1 MRMLC
6 FCDFITKYIK
16 FKQENKKKHNFKWKY
31 FMVICFSWNN
41 WKWWNEWTVFDVNP
55 EPFRKCF
62 ASGIFILNMLKS
74 TVQKL
79 KKHIMQKF
87 LKGNR
92 VFIKQKWS
100 EEASKSEQF
109 TMLIVN
115 HLTNAN
121 VLFLDFYYKIC
132 QSQTKKS

>member
-1 MRMLC
+1 
-6 FCDFITKYIK
+6 
-16 FKQENKKKHNFKWKY
+16 
-31 FMVICFSWNN
+31 
-41 WKWWNEWTVFDVNP
+41 
-55 EPFRKCF
+55 
-62 ASGIFILNMLKS
+62 MLKS
-74 TVQKL
+74 KVQKL
-79 KKHIMQKF
+79 KKHILQKF
-87 LKGNR
+87 L